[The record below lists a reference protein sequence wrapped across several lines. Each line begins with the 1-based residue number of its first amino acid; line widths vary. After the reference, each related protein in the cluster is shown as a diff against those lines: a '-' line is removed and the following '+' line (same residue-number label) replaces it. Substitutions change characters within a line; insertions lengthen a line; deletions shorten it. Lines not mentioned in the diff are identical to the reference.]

1 MAALNALQLFSYA
14 KSEVSVLI
22 VLIAKVKFSEKD
34 IIFNSQKIFTRIVAE
49 ENLLNSYMSVYKL
62 KTSGTKLQKL

>member
-1 MAALNALQLFSYA
+1 MATLNALQHFSYA

-34 IIFNSQKIFTRIVAE
+34 IIFNSQQIFTRIVAE